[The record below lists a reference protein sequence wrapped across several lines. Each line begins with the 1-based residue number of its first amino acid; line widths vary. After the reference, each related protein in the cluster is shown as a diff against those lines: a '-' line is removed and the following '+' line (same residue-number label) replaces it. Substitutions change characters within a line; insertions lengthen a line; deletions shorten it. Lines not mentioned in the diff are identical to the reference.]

1 MSLWQRYRRRWQQY
15 RADWLDK
22 RIPPASQL
30 RLDRHNLF
38 IFPSRTGW
46 IYLALCVAIFL
57 LGSNYENNLVLALAY
72 LLFSLF
78 VVSIPYCHAN
88 LSGLHLEAVIPQAVC
103 AGEPLRF
110 QLRLHSGAQ
119 TRHDLQLTATGAVG
133 EHLPALTDRD
143 QLGVSFITG
152 QRGWLRPGRLRL
164 SSQWPLGLL
173 ECWTLL
179 DLQQIGLVYPQPMLC
194 DIQLQ
199 ADDHAGAGTT
209 NATAARQHG
218 GMDEMQ
224 GLRPYRPG
232 ESLNQIAWK
241 QVARGRGLVS
251 KEFMTPVP
259 AECWL
264 ELQKTPGVTLEER
277 LSRLCYQVQ
286 QLAQQQVQYGLLL
299 GPRRI
304 APGSGE
310 AHQTA
315 CLTALALY
323 ENS

>member
-1 MSLWQRYRRRWQQY
+1 MRLWRWYRQRWQQY

-38 IFPSRTGW
+38 IFPSRTGRV
-46 IYLALCVAIFL
+46 YLALVVAIFL

-78 VVSIPYCHAN
+78 VISIYYGHTN
-88 LSGLHLEAVIPQAVC
+88 LSGLQLEAIAPQPVC
-103 AGEPLRF
+103 AGQPLRF
-110 QLRLHSGAQ
+110 QLRLLSGARV
-119 TRHDLQLTATGAVG
+119 RHDLQLDADGAVG
-133 EHLPALTDRD
+133 EYLPQLDDRD
-143 QLGVSFITG
+143 QLGISFLTG
-152 QRGWLRPGRLRL
+152 KRGWLRPGRLRL

-179 DLQQIGLVYPQPMLC
+179 DLQQLGLVYPQPMLC

-199 ADDHAGAGTT
+199 ADDHQPADS
-209 NATAARQHG
+209 ATAASPRQSG

-224 GLRPYRPG
+224 GVRPYRPG

-251 KEFMTPVP
+251 KEFMTPLP
-259 AECWL
+259 AQCWL
-264 ELQKTPGVTLEER
+264 ELQKTPGNTLEER

-286 QLAQQQVQYGLLL
+286 QLAQQQVHYGLLL
-299 GPRRI
+299 GQQRI
-304 APGSGE
+304 SPGSGDT
-310 AHQTA
+310 HQTA

-323 ENS
+323 ENH

>member
-1 MSLWQRYRRRWQQY
+1 MNPWRASRQRWQQY
-15 RADWLDK
+15 RDDWLDR
-22 RIPPASQL
+22 RIPPASQV

-38 IFPSRTGW
+38 IFPSRIGW
-46 IYLALCVAIFL
+46 IYLALVVAIFL

-78 VVSIPYCHAN
+78 VISIHYCHAN
-88 LSGLHLEAVIPQAVC
+88 LSGLQLEAIAPQPVY
-103 AGEPLRF
+103 AGQPLRF
-110 QLRLHSGAQ
+110 QLRLQSGVR
-119 TRHDLQLTATGAVG
+119 TRYDLQLNADGAVG
-133 EHLPALTDRD
+133 EHLPTLSDRD
-143 QLGVSFITG
+143 QLGVSFLTG

-164 SSQWPLGLL
+164 SCQWPLGLL

-179 DLQQIGLVYPQPMLC
+179 DLQQIGLVYPQSMRC

-199 ADDHAGAGTT
+199 ADDHQPADT
-209 NATAARQHG
+209 ATAASPRQNG

-224 GLRPYRPG
+224 GVRPYRPG

-251 KEFMTPVP
+251 KEFMTPLP
-259 AECWL
+259 GQCWL
-264 ELQKTPGVTLEER
+264 ELQKTPGNTLEER

-299 GPRRI
+299 GHQRI
-304 APGSGE
+304 VPGSGE
-310 AHQTA
+310 IHQTA

-323 ENS
+323 ENN